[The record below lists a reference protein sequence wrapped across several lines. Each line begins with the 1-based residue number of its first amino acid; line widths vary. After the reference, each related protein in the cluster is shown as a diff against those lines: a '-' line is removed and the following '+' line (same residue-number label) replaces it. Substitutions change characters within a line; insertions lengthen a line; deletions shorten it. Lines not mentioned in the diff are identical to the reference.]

1 MGKRSDLPVEEKLAR
16 IDRWRTSGLPLK
28 EYLSPLNEDI
38 GLYTSW
44 LRWEKRWRGLEE
56 PKVKTDVRAGFVQAV
71 ALRRSGMTG
80 SGLQVVLRSASLP
93 GLQAQVS
100 WPLGQEL
107 SSARWLRE
115 VFK

>member
-1 MGKRSDLPVEEKLAR
+1 MTTRSDLPVEEKLAR
-16 IDRWRTSGLPLK
+16 IDRWRASGLALK
-28 EYLSPLNEDI
+28 EYLLPLNEDM

-44 LRWEKRWRGLEE
+44 LRWEKRWRGLEQ

-71 ALRRSGMTG
+71 ALRHSGITV
-80 SGLQVVLRSASLP
+80 SGLQVVLRSASIP

-100 WPLGQEL
+100 WPAGQEL

>member
-16 IDRWRTSGLPLK
+16 IERWRASGLPLK

-56 PKVKTDVRAGFVQAV
+56 PKVKTNVRAGFVQAL
-71 ALRRSGMTG
+71 ALRPSGLA
-80 SGLQVVLRSASLP
+80 SGLQVVLRSASIP

-100 WPLGQEL
+100 WPAGQEL
-107 SSARWLRE
+107 ASARWLRE